1 MSNVDR
7 IRSAFLETS
16 GVMQF
21 ILSRLKAERL
31 RRVPPLKVETLDEG
45 VKFWLHQR
53 GFRNDD
59 DISKLEG
66 LSGTLCRGLL
76 VVLHARAK
84 LAREGKIQ
92 PNSIWRRHREGLG
105 KQEVRAHERFDPH
118 PYSKARGFVAGLAE
132 LSDKEVLK
140 QCADQ
145 DLRVLGDPDN
155 ATTLLENPT
164 IATVPETQAAL
175 GSAPSGLWDI
185 TALVEAAVAVDSP
198 EVASPSLPQAPVTD
212 PHYSSEADDTILD
225 EASLE
230 EMAMT
235 VDTDLANSITNGD
248 THSLAGVFKAG
259 KEKRGIGSIAYTPR
273 KSGRISDVS
282 DWRLEKDN
290 YQTKSYTYLLPANAV
305 KENTV
310 FIWIEICPPGKR
322 HPSFY
327 ATSARYE
334 DPTNRLAFR
343 VVYTNLSSAQ
353 EVDEYAFRSVYS
365 AVCRANTLVDILWDG
380 KSDEDITQTPR
391 RYLEVTAQKEKAKP
405 YLETLVK
412 GGYTDTFLGLE
423 EQEED
428 INEE

>member
-290 YQTKSYTYLLPANAV
+290 YQTKSYTYLLPANAGLYERRISV
-305 KENTV
+305 GR
-310 FIWIEICPPGKR
+310 CPI
-322 HPSFY
+322 
-327 ATSARYE
+327 
-334 DPTNRLAFR
+334 
-343 VVYTNLSSAQ
+343 LSRP
-353 EVDEYAFRSVYS
+353 D
-365 AVCRANTLVDILWDG
+365 L
-380 KSDEDITQTPR
+380 
-391 RYLEVTAQKEKAKP
+391 
-405 YLETLVK
+405 
-412 GGYTDTFLGLE
+412 
-423 EQEED
+423 
-428 INEE
+428 